1 MSNQVFEAQARVITP
16 EGPGT
21 VIYKRMK
28 PPEYS
33 QVAAYSVRLDS
44 RKDHPG
50 YFGTIY
56 TPDQLKEEGK

>member
-1 MSNQVFEAQARVITP
+1 MKVYEAQERVITP

-33 QVAAYSVRLDS
+33 EVAAYSVKLDS
-44 RKDHPG
+44 RKDHPN
-50 YFGTIY
+50 YHGTIY
-56 TPDQLKEEGK
+56 APDQLKPEVK